1 MPRTVNLAGYRALA
15 EFRYHIRLFFN
26 ATDDAVRTAGLEP
39 EQYQLLLALRGMPQ
53 GETATIRQLAQRLQ
67 VRHNTAVERIDRLER
82 MRLVRRAHSAAD
94 RREVLID
101 LTPRGDAIFKKL
113 AELRLRELRR
123 SGPALVRALGNV
135 VEAARRIGGRSSS
148 YRRRKGG

>member
-1 MPRTVNLAGYRALA
+1 MPRTTDYAGYRALA
-15 EFRYHIRLFFN
+15 EFRYCIRLFFN
-26 ATDDAVRTAGLEP
+26 ATDDAVRAAGLEP
-39 EQYQLLLALRGMPQ
+39 EQYQLLLAVRGMPE
-53 GETATIRQLAQRLQ
+53 GEAATIRELAQRLQ
-67 VRHNTAVERIDRLER
+67 VRHNTAVERIDRLEK
-82 MRLVRRAHSAAD
+82 MRLVRRAHSAED

-113 AELRLRELRR
+113 AELRLLELRR

-135 VEAARRIGGRSSS
+135 VEAARRTGGRSSS